1 MFHAKVA
8 GTVPIYWGNES
19 VNNDFNKK
27 CFINLIDYESVD
39 DMVEDIKQIDQD
51 EDRYQSY
58 VNEPLFV
65 DNVIPDRFRPEA
77 VLGFFKDT
85 VLSV

>member
-1 MFHAKVA
+1 
-8 GTVPIYWGNES
+8 
-19 VNNDFNKK
+19 
-27 CFINLIDYESVD
+27 
-39 DMVEDIKQIDQD
+39 MVEDIKQIDQD

-58 VNEPLFV
+58 ANEPLFV

>member
-1 MFHAKVA
+1 MA

-19 VNNDFNKK
+19 VNNDFNQK
-27 CFINLIDYESVD
+27 CFINLIDYESID
-39 DMVEDIKQIDQD
+39 EMVEDIKQIDQD

-58 VNEPLFV
+58 ANEPLFV

-77 VLGFFKDT
+77 VLNFFKET
-85 VLSV
+85 VLKE